1 MCPECRGRGLWLT
14 LLVTLKDVDIVSV
27 FIMSRSMNSMILTL
41 NLSESYNPDTDS
53 GVAEIVVESR

>member
-1 MCPECRGRGLWLT
+1 M
-14 LLVTLKDVDIVSV
+14 TLKDVDIVSV